1 MRAVVHDKFGAPEV
15 LSLREVDR
23 PVPRR
28 GDVLI
33 EVHATTVTAAE
44 ILIRRGRPLWGRVI
58 LGLARPRR
66 MLRIPGLELSGEI
79 VAVGADVE
87 RFAPGDQVFG
97 FTGFGVGACA
107 EYKCM
112 PATASLELKP
122 SNTSYQQ
129 AAASV
134 DGATTALYFLRD
146 VARVRAGQHVLINGA
161 SGSIGTYAVQLAKF
175 FGAEV
180 TAVCSAKNAELVTSL
195 GADHVIDY
203 TTDDFTTRRNAYDV
217 IFDTVTASSFG
228 QCRSA
233 LTPTGCYVPTTE
245 LRNWAI
251 AGWTALRGGRKVKPG
266 MSIDKRAALA
276 FIKELIEGGQLHIVI
291 DRNYRLD
298 QIVEAHRYVETGHKR
313 GNVTISITAE
323 T

>member
-1 MRAVVHDKFGAPEV
+1 MRATVHEKFGPPDV

-23 PVPRR
+23 PVPGR

-44 ILIRRGRPLWGRVI
+44 ILMRRGRPLWGRVV
-58 LGLARPRR
+58 LGLSRPRR
-66 MLRIPGLELSGEI
+66 KLRIPGLELSGEI

-87 RFAPGDQVFG
+87 RFVPGDQVFG
-97 FTGFGVGACA
+97 FTGFGAGACA

-112 PATASLELKP
+112 PETASLELKP
-122 SNTSYQQ
+122 ANTTYEQ
-129 AAASV
+129 AAAAV

-146 VARVRAGQHVLINGA
+146 IARVRMGQHVLINGA
-161 SGSIGTYAVQLAKF
+161 SGSIGTYAVQLAKR

-180 TAVCSAKNAELVTSL
+180 TAVCSAKNAELVASL

-203 TTDDFTTRRNAYDV
+203 ATDDFTTRRNTYDV

-228 QCRSA
+228 RCRDA
-233 LTPTGCYVPTTE
+233 LTRTGCYVPTTR
-245 LRNWAI
+245 LRNWVL
-251 AGWTALRGGRKVKPG
+251 AGWTALRGGRKVRPG
-266 MSIDKRAALA
+266 MSIEKRAALA
-276 FIKELIEGGQLHIVI
+276 FVKELIEDEQLRIVI
-291 DRNYRLD
+291 DRNYRWD
-298 QIVEAHRYVETGHKR
+298 QVVEAHRYVETGHKR